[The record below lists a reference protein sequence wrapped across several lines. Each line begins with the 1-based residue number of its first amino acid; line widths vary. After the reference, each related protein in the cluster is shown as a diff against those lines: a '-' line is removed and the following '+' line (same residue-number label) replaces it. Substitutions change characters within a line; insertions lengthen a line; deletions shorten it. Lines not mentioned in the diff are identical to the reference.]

1 MRKDVASDHKQTFDD
16 ELGVFGRPRCDATG
30 PNECELSKRT
40 KTTDWSSLRIGVR
53 KAVPVDF
60 RAAPVHGKSSKG
72 RRGVFSA
79 IVAGVAYIMSKRLV
93 EL

>member
-1 MRKDVASDHKQTFDD
+1 M
-16 ELGVFGRPRCDATG
+16 
-30 PNECELSKRT
+30 
-40 KTTDWSSLRIGVR
+40 RIGVR

-60 RAAPVHGKSSKG
+60 RAAPVHGKSSRG

-93 EL
+93 ELWGVGDERFCAGLGLLY